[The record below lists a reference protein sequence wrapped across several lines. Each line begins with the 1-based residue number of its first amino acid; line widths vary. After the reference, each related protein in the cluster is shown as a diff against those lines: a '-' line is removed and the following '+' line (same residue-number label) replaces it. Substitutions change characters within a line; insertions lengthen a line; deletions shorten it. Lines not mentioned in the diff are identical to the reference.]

1 MAGDQSLILMEKLL
15 SKDEAL
21 RSWSKVTAGI
31 WGINMQGKSNRRITG
46 SRKHE
51 GRTGITTH
59 EYIYSYK
66 KVQCCETVFD
76 LLISCICEMFH
87 IKQILI

>member
-1 MAGDQSLILMEKLL
+1 MAGDQSLILMEKL

-21 RSWSKVTAGI
+21 CSWSKVTAGI

-51 GRTGITTH
+51 GQASQLTS
-59 EYIYSYK
+59 IY
-66 KVQCCETVFD
+66 TV
-76 LLISCICEMFH
+76 
-87 IKQILI
+87 IKRYSAVKLYLTS

>member
-1 MAGDQSLILMEKLL
+1 MEKLL

-21 RSWSKVTAGI
+21 CSWSKVTAGI

-51 GRTGITTH
+51 GQASQLT
-59 EYIYSYK
+59 SYK
-66 KVQCCETVFD
+66 KKRYSAV
-76 LLISCICEMFH
+76 
-87 IKQILI
+87 KQYLTS

>member
-21 RSWSKVTAGI
+21 CSWSKVTAGI

-46 SRKHE
+46 RKHE

-59 EYIYSYK
+59 EYIY
-66 KVQCCETVFD
+66 TV
-76 LLISCICEMFH
+76 
-87 IKQILI
+87 IKRYSAVKLYLTS